1 MITFFCIIISII
13 LLAIILIILS
23 TIKINIKELEI
34 TNTKITKFNL
44 QISLKF
50 LNKVQWIK
58 ITINKKRM
66 GKLKNNKKLEIINK
80 ILKTR
85 ILEKYK
91 NIKPVVKKEWKQ
103 ILKQLNKVEIEKLE
117 LKAKI
122 GMENAATTAISIGII
137 SAIFGVILA
146 KKIANP
152 KYKIEPIYINKN
164 YIYLSVNCIISLKLV
179 HIISVRKEL
188 KGKEVYQ

>member
-1 MITFFCIIISII
+1 MIIFFCIIISII
-13 LLAIILIILS
+13 LLSIILILLS

-44 QISLKF
+44 QICLKF
-50 LNKVQWIK
+50 LNRIQWIK
-58 ITINKKRM
+58 ITVNKKRI
-66 GKLKNNKKLEIINK
+66 GKLKNSKKLEIINK
-80 ILKTR
+80 IVKTKILK
-85 ILEKYK
+85 KYK
-91 NIKPVVKKEWKQ
+91 DIKPVVKKEWKQ
-103 ILKQLNKVEIEKLE
+103 ILKQLNKVKIEKLK
-117 LKAKI
+117 LQVKI
-122 GMENAATTAISIGII
+122 GTENAATTAISSGII

-146 KKIANP
+146 KKIENP

-188 KGKEVYQ
+188 KRKEVYQ